1 MRRNCLII
9 LMSVLVCAT
18 ECFAQSAEQAAVRRV
33 AEYVNKLGSYD
44 VEFDIEAEGYEAS
57 GSYAVA
63 GDSYHI
69 VLPQAEVYSDGKV
82 RYEVDHERREV
93 NVDVVDLT
101 SRNVLDNPTRC
112 FDFVGDGYELSVV
125 KQSANEVVVRIVA
138 TDEAFEGEVF
148 LTADEKGR
156 PMELKYQ
163 LYDDVIKVKIKSF
176 APRKAKLPT
185 FVKTVYKDY
194 DIIDFR

>member
-1 MRRNCLII
+1 MYRSCLII
-9 LMSVLVCAT
+9 LMSVLMCVT
-18 ECFAQSAEQAAVRRV
+18 ECFAQTAEQTAVRRV

-112 FDFVGDGYELSVV
+112 FDFVGEAYKLSMV
-125 KQSANEVVVRIVA
+125 KQSANEVVVRVVA
-138 TDEAFEGEVF
+138 TDDAFEGEVL
-148 LTADEKGR
+148 LTADAKGK

-163 LYDDVIKVKIKSF
+163 LYDDVIRVKIKSL

-185 FVKTVYKDY
+185 FVKSVYKDY